1 MEWLRPAAEPMS
13 PLFVALGSP
22 AGHCVDW
29 DGLPRVVEVLL
40 GHGADARQEGSIAVH
55 GERVTMTPL
64 AYLRSMTENVGE
76 AERRHRN
83 RDDQAPHNL
92 SHPEN
97 WRFVEETVA
106 LLLRHGA
113 AR

>member
-1 MEWLRPAAEPMS
+1 
-13 PLFVALGSP
+13 
-22 AGHCVDW
+22 
-29 DGLPRVVEVLL
+29 
-40 GHGADARQEGSIAVH
+40 
-55 GERVTMTPL
+55 VTMTPL